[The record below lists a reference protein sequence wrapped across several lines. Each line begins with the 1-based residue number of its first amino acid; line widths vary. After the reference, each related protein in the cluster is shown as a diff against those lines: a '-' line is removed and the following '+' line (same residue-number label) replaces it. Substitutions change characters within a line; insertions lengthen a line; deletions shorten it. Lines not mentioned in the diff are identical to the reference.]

1 MDMLNLFKKNNNSK
15 KEVIFLHVP
24 KTGGSTFVG
33 LLKDSIKIPE
43 EDQKLH
49 SHVIDKIGNVRI
61 SHIDFTNL
69 NRFFQTPEILD
80 KKSQLAFKE

>member
-1 MDMLNLFKKNNNSK
+1 M
-15 KEVIFLHVP
+15 HVP

-33 LLKDSIKIPE
+33 LLKDSIKIPI

-49 SHVIDKIGNVRI
+49 SHVIDKVGNVRI

-69 NRFFQTPEILD
+69 NKVGNNSNINFIKENKILM
-80 KKSQLAFKE
+80 